1 MSGDRIESV
10 ISEGVDRIALP
21 PESEWLPDL
30 SRARGRSRFP
40 SWIVAVPLAA
50 AVVVIAA
57 MLGSGLRTVRE
68 TPATQPPPTSAPLVV
83 PSVGPSPTPEA
94 TRGPDASW
102 QQLRQSLPSGV
113 PIIEPTWLPPVFDGV
128 KSGMSAVTSGRATDT
143 YYVVSYTSGRDTV
156 QFWLRGTT
164 APKPSPAP
172 ANQSGV
178 GGLIVRR
185 SPAVLDFPS
194 DLFSS
199 PGTSG
204 LRVVSWTEGPYALR
218 IESQTIS
225 GDDLLH
231 IAWSLDQ
238 AGAPG
243 TAPARAKPGACADG
257 ASAERTIRRLMALLG
272 TRDPDALADC
282 FASEA
287 VGFAGPWAALP
298 AVIIDAIA
306 PIQGAGGRQQL
317 QVSWTFASDP
327 GGAWGVRAT
336 RFFLIARE
344 DGVWR
349 IVAVNSAPFPKAP

>member
-30 SRARGRSRFP
+30 ARARGRTRFP
-40 SWIVAVPLAA
+40 SWVVAVPLAA

-57 MLGSGLRTVRE
+57 LLGSSLRTVRE

-83 PSVGPSPTPEA
+83 PSVGPSPTPDA

-102 QQLRQSLPSGV
+102 QQLRQSLPSSV

-128 KSGMSAVTSGRATDT
+128 KSGMSAVTSDRATDT
-143 YYVVSYTSGRDTV
+143 YYTVSYTSGRDTV
-156 QFWLRGTT
+156 LFWLRGTT
-164 APKPSPAP
+164 APKPSPA
-172 ANQSGV
+172 ASNQSGV
-178 GGLIVRR
+178 GGLVVRR

-194 DLFSS
+194 DLFSN
-199 PGTSG
+199 PGASG
-204 LRVVSWTEGPYALR
+204 LRVVSWTEGAYALR

-238 AGAPG
+238 TGAPG
-243 TAPARAKPGACADG
+243 APATRAKPGVCADS
-257 ASAERTIRRLMALLG
+257 ASAEGTIRRLVALLG
-272 TRDPDALADC
+272 KNDPDAVADC

-287 VGFAGPWAALP
+287 IGFAGPWAALP
-298 AVIIDAIA
+298 AASIDSVAA
-306 PIQGAGGRQQL
+306 IQGAGGRQQL

-327 GGAWGVRAT
+327 GGAWSVRST
-336 RFFLIARE
+336 RFFLIGRE
-344 DGVWR
+344 SGAWR
-349 IVAVNSAPFPKAP
+349 IFAVNSAPFPKAP